1 MLTNDSQINFYDIL
15 QCYSLAQKTFDFF
28 SVSLGICIV
37 VSISF
42 YKCDLIKR
50 SFKIC

>member
-28 SVSLGICIV
+28 SVRLRNFFKKITPTGI
-37 VSISF
+37 F
-42 YKCDLIKR
+42 RYWT
-50 SFKIC
+50 